1 MTAVFDSRCEGE
13 EEDVSR
19 KTWLDYDGPNST
31 GNESK
36 KTKKKHNTRGSR
48 RSCLNGPRLTPP
60 EGLRSTEHEAY
71 HLFPTTNFPR
81 MRPPVCDARNDLI
94 LGEMK

>member
-1 MTAVFDSRCEGE
+1 MM
-13 EEDVSR
+13 SR
-19 KTWLDYDGPNST
+19 KTWLDHDGPNST

-36 KTKKKHNTRGSR
+36 KKKKHNTRGSR

-71 HLFPTTNFPR
+71 LFPTTNFPR
-81 MRPPVCDARNDLI
+81 MRPPSAMRETI
-94 LGEMK
+94 

>member
-1 MTAVFDSRCEGE
+1 MM
-13 EEDVSR
+13 SR
-19 KTWLDYDGPNST
+19 KTWLDYDGPILL
-31 GNESK
+31 EMRAK
-36 KTKKKHNTRGSR
+36 RKKKHNTRGSR

-71 HLFPTTNFPR
+71 LFPTTNFPR

-94 LGEMK
+94 VICMRKMK